1 MLLYEE
7 FCLRANLQHSVLEAW
22 IAAGWILPN
31 TEASERRFSEADLAR
46 AALIRDLH
54 DDLGINDDGI
64 AVVLDLLDQIH
75 GLRRSLR
82 DLSMALTAL
91 PADARARIQDE
102 LRALKQE

>member
-7 FCLRANLQHSVLEAW
+7 FCLRAHLHHNVLEAW

-46 AALIRDLH
+46 AQLIRDLH
-54 DDLGINDDGI
+54 DDLGINDEGI

-82 DLSMALTAL
+82 DLSTALTAL
-91 PADARARIQDE
+91 PADTRARIQEE
-102 LRALKQE
+102 LRTRRE